1 MTTTSSHDS
10 NSSSSACDAFELRLN
25 EILDERLDLSAD
37 TQLAGHVAD
46 CESCRRRLRASSR
59 LLASFH
65 SPPAGD
71 VAPVLARQWARRIAD
86 QHAQELQ
93 VQPGAAG
100 SQKSHPK
107 KRRRLRPSA
116 WFLLLSTSAAAVA
129 MAVTL
134 QITLN
139 RRSESAHNLAA
150 KNAAKSSSSGS
161 KKSASLPGSTLAL
174 GQVGP
179 PTWAEYQETL
189 KAWETAIDPE
199 GTGRESIESSVE
211 PLADSFRP
219 VGHSFSTVLGGL
231 RKTLPASRIRRPKT
245 DDGALFYWERWSVV

>member
-1 MTTTSSHDS
+1 MNTPSSHD
-10 NSSSSACDAFELRLN
+10 NDSSSSACDAFEVRLN
-25 EILDERLDLSAD
+25 GLLDERLDPGAD
-37 TQLAGHVAD
+37 TQLAGHVAV
-46 CESCRRRLRASSR
+46 CESCRRRLRTSSL

-65 SPPAGD
+65 SPRGGD
-71 VAPVLARQWARRIAD
+71 VAPSLSRQWARRIAD
-86 QHAQELQ
+86 QHTQEIQ
-93 VQPGAAG
+93 VQPRAIR
-100 SQKSHPK
+100 SPK
-107 KRRRLRPSA
+107 KRRLRPSA

-139 RRSESAHNLAA
+139 RRSESANSIAA
-150 KNAAKSSSSGS
+150 SKATKSSSNGT
-161 KKSASLPGSTLAL
+161 KSSAPLPNSAMALSLA
-174 GQVGP
+174 GP
-179 PTWAEYQETL
+179 PTWEGYQEAL